1 MKTIHHLLAGTG
13 MVLISSAFFGSAATV
28 PAFPQ
33 AIERQISAG
42 QQCRLC
48 PPLTTG
54 EGHPTGTASRDTI
67 AGSGSVG
74 DHGTGNLG
82 GTGSIGGSGSI
93 DGSAT
98 GSIGGSGT
106 GSIGG
111 SGSIDG
117 SGSGSVGGSGSVAR

>member
-28 PAFPQ
+28 PAFTQ

-98 GSIGGSGT
+98 GSIGGSG
-106 GSIGG
+106 
-111 SGSIDG
+111 SIDG

>member
-13 MVLISSAFFGSAATV
+13 MVLISSAFFGSTATV
-28 PAFPQ
+28 PAFAQ

-42 QQCRLC
+42 KQCRLC
-48 PPLTTG
+48 PPLTNG

-74 DHGTGNLG
+74 DHGTGSVG
-82 GTGSIGGSGSI
+82 GTGSISGSGSI
-93 DGSAT
+93 D
-98 GSIGGSGT
+98 GSGT

-111 SGSIDG
+111 TGSIDG
-117 SGSGSVGGSGSVAR
+117 SGSVSSSVGGSGSVAR

>member
-13 MVLISSAFFGSAATV
+13 MVLISGAFFGSAATV
-28 PAFPQ
+28 PAFAQ

-74 DHGTGNLG
+74 DHGTGSVG
-82 GTGSIGGSGSI
+82 GSGSIDGSGSGSIDGSATGSVGGSGSIDGSGSGSI

-98 GSIGGSGT
+98 GSIG
-106 GSIGG
+106 
-111 SGSIDG
+111 
-117 SGSGSVGGSGSVAR
+117 